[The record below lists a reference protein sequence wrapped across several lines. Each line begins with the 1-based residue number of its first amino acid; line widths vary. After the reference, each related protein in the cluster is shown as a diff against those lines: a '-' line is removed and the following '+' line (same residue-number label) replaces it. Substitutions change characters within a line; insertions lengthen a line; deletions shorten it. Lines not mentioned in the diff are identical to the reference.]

1 MSKKRISPKQLD
13 TEFKQLKQFQQ
24 TNKNQSTQMDN
35 NNQSTALHK
44 ALKEEGGYK
53 FAVNKWGSCQY
64 SGALAVY
71 NLVTM
76 RLEKYGNDVNKAL
89 EIFGVSTIPTPQS
102 NPDYDFR
109 ESILRVIKEQ
119 AENFIDC
126 EDIYRELLELYVEYK
141 NNQSMNT
148 LDRCFQV
155 ARNCSYDLW
164 AAVDTFIWIPVQV
177 LQHTPINLQLE
188 QGLPVLNQVLQEE
201 NLRTGICCALM
212 VHYGYI
218 QNPDGAFA
226 NFDT

>member
-89 EIFGVSTIPTPQS
+89 EIFGVYVEPLTRDIPDFHESTLGTIREELE
-102 NPDYDFR
+102 NFR
-109 ESILRVIKEQ
+109 DWEEVYKDLLALHLEFKNDESI
-119 AENFIDC
+119 
-126 EDIYRELLELYVEYK
+126 DI
-141 NNQSMNT
+141 
-148 LDRCFQV
+148 LDKCFQV

-164 AAVDTFIWIPVQV
+164 AAVARFGWLPVRVVQKTQLS
-177 LQHTPINLQLE
+177 LQMEN
-188 QGLPVLNQVLQEE
+188 GLPRINQVIQDE
-201 NLRTGICCALM
+201 NLLTGIKCALM

-218 QNPDGAFA
+218 QNPDEAFA
-226 NFDT
+226 DFDT

>member
-218 QNPDGAFA
+218 QNPDEAFA